1 MLILSRKIGESLIID
16 GKIEV
21 KIVDISGD
29 KIKLGIE
36 APKEVSVFRNEL
48 CKTVEENKQA
58 VSSVKPSALK
68 SFLKAQKTE

>member
-29 KIKLGIE
+29 KIKLGVE

-58 VSSVKPSALK
+58 VSPVKPSALK
-68 SFLKAQKTE
+68 SFLKTQKTE

>member
-29 KIKLGIE
+29 KIKIGVE
-36 APKEVSVFRNEL
+36 APKDVSVFRNEL

-58 VSSVKPSALK
+58 VQAVKPSALK
-68 SFLKAQKTE
+68 SFLKTKQG

>member
-29 KIKLGIE
+29 KIKIGVE
-36 APKEVSVFRNEL
+36 APKDVSVFRNEL

-58 VSSVKPSALK
+58 VAAVKPSALK
-68 SFLKAQKTE
+68 SFLKTQKSE

>member
-29 KIKLGIE
+29 KIKIGVE

-48 CKTVEENKQA
+48 CKTVEENKNA
-58 VSSVKPSALK
+58 STSLNPSALK
-68 SFLKAQKTE
+68 SFLKNKKTE

>member
-29 KIKLGIE
+29 KIKIGIE
-36 APKEVSVFRNEL
+36 APKEVSVFRDEL
-48 CKTVEENKQA
+48 GKTVEGNKQA
-58 VSSVKPSALK
+58 VAAVRPSAVK
-68 SFLKAQKTE
+68 DFVKAQKAE

>member
-29 KIKLGIE
+29 KIKIGVE

-58 VSSVKPSALK
+58 VQAVKPSALK
-68 SFLKAQKTE
+68 SFLKTQKTE